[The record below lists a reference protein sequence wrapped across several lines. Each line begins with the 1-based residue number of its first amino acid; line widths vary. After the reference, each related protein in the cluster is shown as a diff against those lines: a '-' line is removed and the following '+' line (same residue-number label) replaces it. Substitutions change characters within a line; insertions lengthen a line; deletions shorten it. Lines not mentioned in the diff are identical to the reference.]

1 LCYSNLQIKK
11 ESKKMSR
18 LIMALDQGT
27 TSSRTILFNGNGK
40 VVAEAN
46 VPLNCKF
53 PQSGWVEQDPEEIWN
68 TQCQTIE
75 ETLKKANVSMKNVSA
90 MGITNQRESTI
101 AWNRK
106 TGESVGPAI
115 NWQCRRT
122 TDFCEELKAEG
133 FDSILSKKTGLVTDP
148 YFSGTKMRW
157 ILQNISQAQKLAKK
171 GDLCFGTVDSWLIW
185 KLTCG
190 LVHITDI
197 SNASRTLVFN
207 IKDCVWDD
215 EILARFDVPRETLP
229 EVKPSS
235 AEVTTVNPK
244 LFGYEVPIAGIA
256 GDQQAALFGQA
267 CFEAGMSKNTY
278 GTGCFMI
285 SNTGQELVYSN
296 QGLLSTIAWQINEEI
311 TYALEGS
318 VFIAGALV
326 QWLRDGL
333 KLFEEASQTQCMAES
348 VSDSG
353 GVFVVPAF
361 VGLGAPHWDPYAR
374 GTIVGLTRDTNRNH
388 IVRASLEAIA
398 FQSAEVIKSI
408 TKDTGIKIKEM
419 RIDGGASANDFLC
432 QFQADLLG
440 LKVKRPKI
448 LETTALGA
456 AFLAGLAVG
465 VWKDR
470 DEISSLWHEENTFT
484 PQISREDA
492 EQKMVDWIRAVNRSK
507 GWVKN

>member
-1 LCYSNLQIKK
+1 MSQI
-11 ESKKMSR
+11 
-18 LIMALDQGT
+18 IMALDQGT
-27 TSSRTILFNGNGK
+27 TSSRTILFDENGII
-40 VVAEAN
+40 VAEAN
-46 VPLNCKF
+46 ASLDCHF
-53 PQSGWVEQDPEEIWN
+53 PQSGWVEQVPEDIWSS
-68 TQCQTIE
+68 QRETIE
-75 ETLKKANVSMKNVSA
+75 AVLAQAKLSMKDINAV
-90 MGITNQRESTI
+90 GITNQRESTI

-106 TGESVGPAI
+106 TGEALGPAI

-122 TDFCEELKAEG
+122 ADFCEELKAEG
-133 FDSILSKKTGLVTDP
+133 FDRVLRNKTGLVTDP

-157 ILQNISQAQKLAKK
+157 ILENVPDARKQADR
-171 GDLCFGTVDSWLIW
+171 GNLCFGTVDSWLIW
-185 KLTCG
+185 KLTG
-190 LVHITDI
+190 GRVHATEI

-207 IKDCVWDD
+207 INTCAWDD
-215 EILARFDVPRETLP
+215 EILSRFGIPRETLP

-235 AEVTTVNPK
+235 GVIAMVNPE
-244 LFGYEVPIAGIA
+244 LFGGEAPIAGVA

-267 CFEAGMSKNTY
+267 CFEAGMAKNTY

-285 SNTGQELVYSN
+285 SNTGSEMVFSQH
-296 QGLLSTIAWQINEEI
+296 GLLTTIAWQIGDEV

-333 KLFEEASQTQCMAES
+333 EFFKDASETQAMAES

-398 FQSAEVIKSI
+398 YQSAEVLRSI
-408 TKDTGIKIKEM
+408 ANDTGVELKEL
-419 RIDGGASANDFLC
+419 RIDGGTAANDFLC

-440 LKVKRPKI
+440 MKVTRPKI
-448 LETTALGA
+448 LETTAMGA
-456 AFLAGLAVG
+456 AYLAGLAVG
-465 VWKDR
+465 VWKDQAQIR
-470 DEISSLWHEENTFT
+470 KLWQEEKTFAAN
-484 PQISREDA
+484 ISREDA
-492 EQKMVDWIRAVNRSK
+492 NQKMDAWNRAVERSK
-507 GWVKN
+507 GWIVP

>member
-1 LCYSNLQIKK
+1 MSQI
-11 ESKKMSR
+11 
-18 LIMALDQGT
+18 IMALDQGT
-27 TSSRTILFNGNGK
+27 TSSRTILFDENGII
-40 VVAEAN
+40 VAEAN
-46 VPLNCKF
+46 ASLDCHF
-53 PQSGWVEQDPEEIWN
+53 PQSGWVEQVPEDIWSS
-68 TQCQTIE
+68 QRETIE
-75 ETLKKANVSMKNVSA
+75 AALAQAKLSMKDINAV
-90 MGITNQRESTI
+90 GITNQRESTI

-106 TGESVGPAI
+106 TGEALGPAI

-122 TDFCEELKAEG
+122 ADFCEELKAEG
-133 FDSILSKKTGLVTDP
+133 FDRVLRNKTGLVTDP

-157 ILQNISQAQKLAKK
+157 ILENVPDARKQADR
-171 GDLCFGTVDSWLIW
+171 GNLCFGTVDSWLIW
-185 KLTCG
+185 KLTG
-190 LVHITDI
+190 GRVHATEI

-207 IKDCVWDD
+207 INTCAWDD
-215 EILARFDVPRETLP
+215 EILLRFGIPRETLP

-235 AEVTTVNPK
+235 GVIAMVNPE
-244 LFGYEVPIAGIA
+244 LFGGEAPIAGVA

-267 CFEAGMSKNTY
+267 CFEAGMAKNTY

-285 SNTGQELVYSN
+285 SNTGSEMVFSQH
-296 QGLLSTIAWQINEEI
+296 GLLTTIAWQIGDEV

-333 KLFEEASQTQCMAES
+333 EFFKDASETQAMAES

-398 FQSAEVIKSI
+398 YQSAEVLRSI
-408 TKDTGIKIKEM
+408 ANDTGVELKEL
-419 RIDGGASANDFLC
+419 RIDGGAAANDFLC

-440 LKVKRPKI
+440 MKVTRPKI
-448 LETTALGA
+448 LETTAMGA

-465 VWKDR
+465 VWKDQTQIR
-470 DEISSLWHEENTFT
+470 KLWQEEKTFAAN
-484 PQISREDA
+484 ISREDA
-492 EQKMVDWIRAVNRSK
+492 NQKMDAWNRAVERSK
-507 GWVKN
+507 GWIVP

>member
-1 LCYSNLQIKK
+1 MSQIV
-11 ESKKMSR
+11 
-18 LIMALDQGT
+18 MALDQGT
-27 TSSRTILFNGNGK
+27 TSSRSILFDENGK
-40 VVAEAN
+40 IIAEAN
-46 VPLNCKF
+46 APLACHY
-53 PQSGWVEQDPEEIWN
+53 PQSGWVEQVTEEIWSS
-68 TQCQTIE
+68 QRQTIE
-75 ETLKKANVSMKNVSA
+75 SALEQAKLSLKDIAAV
-90 MGITNQRESTI
+90 GITNQRESTI

-106 TGESVGPAI
+106 TGEAIGPAI

-122 TDFCEELKAEG
+122 ADFCEELKAEG
-133 FDSILSKKTGLVTDP
+133 FDSVLRDRTGLVTDP

-157 ILQNISQAQKLAKK
+157 ILGNIPQARKLADQ

-185 KLTCG
+185 KLTG
-190 LVHITDI
+190 GQVHATEI
-197 SNASRTLVFN
+197 SNASRTLIFN
-207 IKDCVWDD
+207 IDACDWDK
-215 EILARFDVPRETLP
+215 EILTRFGIPAETLP

-235 AEVTTVNPK
+235 GIIALVDQE
-244 LFGYEVPIAGIA
+244 LFGGEAPIAGVA

-267 CFEAGMSKNTY
+267 CFQPGMAKNTY

-285 SNTGQELVYSN
+285 SNTGPELIFSKH
-296 QGLLSTIAWQINEEI
+296 GLLTTIAWQIGDDV

-333 KLFEEASQTQCMAES
+333 ELFADASETQAMAES

-374 GTIVGLTRDTNRNH
+374 GTIVGLTRDTTRNH

-398 FQSAEVIKSI
+398 YQSAEVLRSI
-408 TKDTGIKIKEM
+408 ASDTKAEVKEL
-419 RIDGGASANDFLC
+419 RIDGGAAANDFLC

-440 LKVKRPKI
+440 LNVTRPQI
-448 LETTALGA
+448 LETTAMGA

-465 VWKDR
+465 IWQDQAQIR
-470 DEISSLWHEENTFT
+470 NLWQEEKMFT
-484 PQISREDA
+484 PQISRGDAASLMED
-492 EQKMVDWIRAVNRSK
+492 WSRAIERSK
-507 GWVKN
+507 SWIV